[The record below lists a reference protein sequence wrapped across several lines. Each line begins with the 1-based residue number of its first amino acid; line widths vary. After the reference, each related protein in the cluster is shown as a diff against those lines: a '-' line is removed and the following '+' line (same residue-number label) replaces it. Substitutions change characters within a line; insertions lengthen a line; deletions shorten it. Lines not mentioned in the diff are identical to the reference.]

1 MLEKLFSSS
10 TRADLL
16 ALLLNS
22 PEEKFYLR
30 EIAGIIHKNPAGVK
44 RELDRLERLGIVKS
58 ERVANL
64 KYFSANTSSPLYHE
78 LKRLIT
84 KSLGLPGALKA
95 VLRGSGAIIAFIY
108 GAYAEGLSKDSIN
121 LFVVGGLST
130 IAQSLKEIER
140 EFNVT
145 IELKQVS
152 EADYRRLKREES
164 ETARMILEGKKIIL
178 LGRP

>member
-22 PEEKFYLR
+22 PDEKFYLR
-30 EIAGIIHKNPAGVK
+30 EIASLIHKNPAGVK
-44 RELDRLERLGIVKS
+44 RELDRLEKLGIVKS
-58 ERVANL
+58 EKVANL

-95 VLRGSGAIIAFIY
+95 ILRGCGVNTAFIY
-108 GAYAEGLSKDSIN
+108 GEYAEGIKNSNIK
-121 LFVVGGLST
+121 LFAVGGVST
-130 IAQSLKEIER
+130 LKNALKEIEE

-145 IELKQVS
+145 IDLTQVT
-152 EADYRRLKREES
+152 EADFKKLKRAETES
-164 ETARMILEGKKIIL
+164 ARQILEGKKIVL